1 MDFKIRPLKLD
12 DESDFYRL
20 FDEYTKEYLIHE
32 TLVPAH
38 FDPKAGRL
46 FFEDFKKNQNKII
59 AFVVETDGSLIGFCL
74 GYIEVLDKWGRSY
87 FDHDFANIYDA
98 YVKSEF
104 RKKGLGKQMV
114 SLFEI
119 EAKNRGLTQITI
131 KDVDTK
137 NFPSQSVCSKQG
149 YSPWNLNYFKKI

>member
-1 MDFKIRPLKLD
+1 MDLTIRSLKFR
-12 DESDFYRL
+12 DEDNFYRL

-46 FFEDFKKNQNKII
+46 FFKDFKKNQDKVI
-59 AFVVETDGSLIGFCL
+59 AFVAEKDGSLIGFCL
-74 GYIEVLDKWGRSY
+74 GYIETLDKWGRCY
-87 FDHDFANIYDA
+87 FDYDFANIYDI

-104 RKKGLGKQMV
+104 RKKGLGKQMI
-114 SLFEI
+114 SLFEL

-131 KDVDTK
+131 KDVDTQNTSAK
-137 NFPSQSVCSKQG
+137 GLYSKQG